1 MKRLFVVVVVL
12 ALVVV
17 GWGFYRGWFALS
29 RSDGDKGDNK
39 VNVNLTVD
47 GDKMQDDAEAVK
59 KRTTELTESVTGGE
73 RTPSDQATENVKSK
87 DR

>member
-1 MKRLFVVVVVL
+1 MLIVL

-29 RSDGDKGDNK
+29 SSEADKGNK

-47 GDKMQDDAEAVK
+47 GDKVQEDVEAVK
-59 KRTTELTESVTGGE
+59 EKTAELTESVTGGE
-73 RTPSDQATENVKSK
+73 KNPDRPASDNVKANNP
-87 DR
+87 

>member
-1 MKRLFVVVVVL
+1 MKRLFAVLIVL

-29 RSDGDKGDNK
+29 SSEADQGNK

-47 GDKMQDDAEAVK
+47 GDKVQEDVEAVK
-59 KRTTELTESVTGGE
+59 EKTAELTESVAGPETK
-73 RTPSDQATENVKSK
+73 PSEPADQSVELK